1 MRHSIVF
8 WHSLFLVSLIL
19 FISLIT
25 FFRRSQWRHKE
36 RPNNSSL
43 ASQPIDEEFKEGRD
57 QFAHRMVYSF
67 KVRLELA
74 WEVHWDGEALI
85 NFQVT
90 FTGRPASILIGF
102 SDHGKVD
109 GWVDKR
115 WKLRRDIHQDCEL
128 TNSRN
133 NQFEFSRRLVTC
145 DPRDYRIE
153 KGTSNILL
161 AIGTRK
167 RLKSLRDPNAAHQI
181 RFTQLLA
188 DNDGGDLTEV
198 SDQMA
203 NLHTLEIRAENVLI
217 PARVTTYWC
226 AIVELGE
233 ALKRSKHHVIK
244 YEAVIS
250 PGNVQFVHHFE
261 VFHCQ
266 QMTRPFAGDCS
277 EDKPSEASSC
287 SKVLAA
293 WAMGANQ
300 IVYPPEAGM
309 PLGGTGFV
317 PFLMVEIH
325 YNNEQKLPNNGIF
338 IFASQLHAHLTGRKL
353 FTSVIRDGKKV
364 AELNRDDH
372 YSPHWQHIQPLRPYV
387 HVQTVGNKGAGRLL
401 VKEHPPGRC
410 ARDHLCVRDA
420 GTETLD
426 GGYGIEDEMCVNY
439 VHYYPAAEVEVCK
452 SAVSNASLHAF
463 FARLCDFPRFA
474 FYFFVSPL
482 RGVKDKRLKIHE
494 KYSAVRWTKA
504 KLDSLRELFAVAP
517 LNVACLRHSGELFP
531 GHPTNWSRVPRPEYA
546 VEPSG
551 SNSAEYWLS
560 LGLRLGIRRHP
571 RKVLAIQRQVQ
582 KWYKMNER
590 KMMCTEGEAN
600 CQKMCFSR
608 PRYKRSCFRVKMG
621 ALRDIIEINPS
632 RGFVRAEP
640 AVTISQLLDALLPLG
655 LTLPVVPE
663 IGHLTVGGLVLG
675 GGVGSGGARHGL
687 FQHICMA
694 FEVVTVGGEVL
705 IAEKEGENQSL
716 FYGIPWSLGS
726 LGFLV
731 SATLQTVQC
740 PAFVKLTYQPCLS
753 QKELAGRLL
762 EQSLPK
768 TGNHFVEAIQFDL
781 NNSVLICAKFA
792 DQLPK
797 NDLRALNR
805 LGQWYKPFFYK
816 HAQQVLARGATK
828 VEYMPSGDYFR
839 RHWRPLFW
847 EIEAIV
853 PLNFLVPTKSIPK
866 LITSLHEQFNTYPL
880 WLCPVSLPAQPGLL
894 RNRQGLNTI
903 YVNVGVYGRCQAA
916 SPTYSEEKGFAE
928 EREKMRAV
936 EAMVRELQ
944 GFQMLCADSHQT
956 AAEFWDMFD
965 ATLYDWLRAKY
976 DCKCAF
982 PNVYDK
988 VCMSNREL

>member
-1 MRHSIVF
+1 MAKLKGAIFVC
-8 WHSLFLVSLIL
+8 I
-19 FISLIT
+19 
-25 FFRRSQWRHKE
+25 
-36 RPNNSSL
+36 RPT
-43 ASQPIDEEFKEGRD
+43 
-57 QFAHRMVYSF
+57 V
-67 KVRLELA
+67 LE
-74 WEVHWDGEALI
+74 W
-85 NFQVT
+85 
-90 FTGRPASILIGF
+90 
-102 SDHGKVD
+102 
-109 GWVDKR
+109 R

-128 TNSRN
+128 TNSRTN
-133 NQFEFSRRLVTC
+133 HFEFSRRLATC

-181 RFTQLLA
+181 RFTQLLP
-188 DNDGGDLTEV
+188 DNDGGHLTEV
-198 SDQMA
+198 SNQMA
-203 NLHTLEIRAENVLI
+203 NLNTLEIRAENVLI

-233 ALKRSKHHVIK
+233 ALKRTKHHVIK

-250 PGNVQFVHHFE
+250 AGNVQFVHHFE

-277 EDKPSEASSC
+277 EDKPSEARSC

-325 YNNEQKLPNNGIF
+325 YNNEQKVAGIRDSSGLRITYTNKLRPNDAGIIELGLIYSDANSIPPGQSKFPITALCPADCTQKFPINGIF

-353 FTSVIRDGKKV
+353 FTSVIRDGKK
-364 AELNRDDH
+364 
-372 YSPHWQHIQPLRPYV
+372 HIQPLRPYV
-387 HVQTVGNKGAGRLL
+387 HVQ
-401 VKEHPPGRC
+401 PGDVL
-410 ARDHLCVRDA
+410 ATTCVY
-420 GTETLD
+420 GTLGLKHWTW

-463 FARLCDFPRFA
+463 FARL
-474 FYFFVSPL
+474 
-482 RGVKDKRLKIHE
+482 GVKDKRLKIHE

-531 GHPTNWSRVPRPEYA
+531 GHPTNWSRVPRPAYA

-551 SNSAEYWLS
+551 TNSAESKWASSDLSSTKLWTFWFSILGDWLS
-560 LGLRLGIRRHP
+560 LGLQLGIRRHP

-590 KMMCTEGEAN
+590 KMMCTEGEDN

-608 PRYKRSCFRVKMG
+608 PRYKRSCFRVNMG
-621 ALRDIIEINPS
+621 VLRDIIEINPS
-632 RGFVRAEP
+632 RGFVRVEP

-663 IGHLTVGGLVLG
+663 IGNLTVGGLVLG

-753 QKELAGRLL
+753 QKELA
-762 EQSLPK
+762 
-768 TGNHFVEAIQFDL
+768 EAIQFDL
-781 NNSVLICAKFA
+781 NNSVLICAKFQEA
-792 DQLPK
+792 PP
-797 NDLRALNR
+797 RSSICPPAITFGGIGALCFGR
-805 LGQWYKPFFYK
+805 LGQLCPC
-816 HAQQVLARGATK
+816 
-828 VEYMPSGDYFR
+828 R
-839 RHWRPLFW
+839 RLFSRQF
-847 EIEAIV
+847 I
-853 PLNFLVPTKSIPK
+853 LQNFLVPTKSIPK

-894 RNRQGLNTI
+894 RNRQGLNTV

-916 SPTYSEEKGFAE
+916 SPTYSEEKEFAE

-965 ATLYDWLRAKY
+965 ATLYDWLRARY